1 MRHFVL
7 LALGL
12 VGFPAA
18 ALTNVDLYQT
28 EIVLDQATDK
38 GDAQARVEGMKEI
51 IIRASGSQSSVSSPV
66 VQKALRKNGQYLSQ
80 MSYGEL
86 EGKKTVRLGF
96 NAPQIRSL
104 LSQAQLPIWPASRSN
119 LLVWLIEET
128 QFERNIQWEH
138 SESGV
143 LRQLKEQAQK
153 RGLPLTLPVGDIDDI
168 TRVAV
173 SDLWGGFTRPV
184 GEASQRYPAEA
195 VLIVRV
201 QGEALRWTLYD
212 QAPASIGLTQQAP
225 LSGASR
231 GEAGATQLIDQL
243 SDFYAKKNAV
253 VVASESSQTLKV
265 RFTSLGNAV
274 DFFSLERQ
282 LKKLSSV
289 ASLDIVKI
297 QGNQVVFNVHLIAS
311 QREFEQELSRVPQ
324 VIKPLETA
332 QPPVPEVIEGVVENP
347 DEVGSLPQGS
357 EISLSP
363 HILTFGWQGRASS
376 DADIVEESDETDV
389 MLEAFEE
396 F

>member
-225 LSGASR
+225 LSGSSR

-347 DEVGSLPQGS
+347 DEVGSPPQGS

-363 HILTFGWQGRASS
+363 QILTFGWQGRASS